1 MLTFYAMCAL
11 HFWGHSPSVQLWFWL
26 LLSLCVSLRL
36 WCLARLHYLPS
47 SRSSFCKI
55 QSLHFLLFSCSASD
69 PFSKFECITTTSQCL
84 KIKKIQFPLPKILAI
99 NFRAKMVRMPLQIL
113 SQFLAWT
120 FNWRSI
126 LNETFFLVFVH
137 CADLFFTTNRNRNR
151 AKRRW

>member
-69 PFSKFECITTTSQCL
+69 PFSNALPRPHSVWKST
-84 KIKKIQFPLPKILAI
+84 KIQFSLPKILAI
-99 NFRAKMVRMPLQIL
+99 NFRAKMVRMPLQIV
-113 SQFLAWT
+113 SHFFAWT
-120 FNWRSI
+120 FKWRSI
-126 LNETFFLVFVH
+126 LNETFLVVFVH

>member
-1 MLTFYAMCAL
+1 MQCARCISGVIHPL
-11 HFWGHSPSVQLWFWL
+11 FSSGFDYFFLFVYPF
-26 LLSLCVSLRL
+26 L

-69 PFSKFECITTTSQCL
+69 PFSNALPRPHSVWKST
-84 KIKKIQFPLPKILAI
+84 KIQFSLPKILAI
-99 NFRAKMVRMPLQIL
+99 NFRAKMVRMPLQIV

-120 FNWRSI
+120 FKWRSI
-126 LNETFFLVFVH
+126 LNETFLVVFVH